1 VLKTAWLNLLIKITM
16 QKKIHQSKFDSLP
29 LHGGGDQRRK
39 TTFFNS
45 SFINKGSYYN
55 ESLSIDDYIKDSDTV
70 VKDVIKLK
78 TQGKTNTEIKN
89 ELGLSHNKIKRIL
102 QNIEQQI
109 KGIN

>member
-1 VLKTAWLNLLIKITM
+1 MVKFIDKNNDA
-16 QKKIHQSKFDSLP
+16 KKIHQSKFDSLP